1 MAATDCLTKPWV
13 VSLLEVQVS
22 ESNSNWWLPEAFPA
36 TVRGL
41 CLSPAMLHRMNYEQV
56 LGQMDEA
63 RLSRLVEPLPLSSP
77 AEVARQLEKA
87 GGPGVLFS
95 QAVQTAI
102 ASWNTIYQAVRV
114 LRELSKAVPAL
125 LRAYRQGQL
134 VNSGAVL
141 RILSVLAMSRFV
153 PGSEAIRADLAVI
166 LKGSAEDAPG
176 LIRSFRMA
184 ALSGDI
190 AVLAIDRRIQSD
202 PVWSGWVQIFLREER
217 DLCRPPRPVT
227 HWEFPDTQ
235 IAERNGS
242 NICGWLFRRS

>member
-1 MAATDCLTKPWV
+1 
-13 VSLLEVQVS
+13 
-22 ESNSNWWLPEAFPA
+22 
-36 TVRGL
+36 
-41 CLSPAMLHRMNYEQV
+41 MNYEQV

-77 AEVARQLEKA
+77 AEVARQLEKD

-95 QAVQTAI
+95 QAAQTAI

-141 RILSVLAMSRFV
+141 RILPILAISRFV
-153 PGSEAIRADLAVI
+153 PGSEALRDDFAAI

-176 LIRSFRMA
+176 LIKSFRTA
-184 ALSGDI
+184 ALSGDV
-190 AVLAIDRRIQSD
+190 AVLTIDQRIQAD
-202 PVWSGWVQIFLREER
+202 PVWSSWVQVFLREGR

-235 IAERNGS
+235 IAEGNGS
-242 NICGWLFRRS
+242 SICRWLFRRS

>member
-1 MAATDCLTKPWV
+1 MATTDCLKKPWV

-22 ESNSNWWLPEAFPA
+22 GSNSNWWLPEAYPA

-63 RLSRLVEPLPLSSP
+63 RLSRLVEPLPLSTP

-102 ASWNTIYQAVRV
+102 ASWNTIYQAVQV

-134 VNSGAVL
+134 TNSHVVL
-141 RILSVLAMSRFV
+141 RVLSVLAMSRFV

-176 LIRSFRMA
+176 LIKSFRIA
-184 ALSGDI
+184 ALSGDT
-190 AVLAIDRRIQSD
+190 AVIEIDRRIQAD

-242 NICGWLFRRS
+242 SICGWLFRRS